1 MSSSD
6 ELLTAEELAALS
18 EAFSGSPRAPR
29 ATSEVRA
36 EDDTVVL
43 RYDLVGGSS
52 NQRHDYPALDL
63 VHEAFAL
70 HLGATLQ
77 RAMRQYASFVPTR
90 PDILNF
96 SEVYASL
103 PTPCSIVVLEVEG
116 VSSTGLLVFAPN
128 LLQLFFDLL
137 MGGTGTDPPP
147 TSEQPTARGFTPTE
161 RHLIRHLLGF
171 VNHSLRAAWADIVP
185 MSIRMVRAE
194 MDPRHAA
201 IFNPS
206 ERVVELRVDVVWGEV
221 RGDVRFIVPMAALKP
236 FEKRLART
244 AVSSPNPADPGW
256 SETIRARLGEVEVNI
271 TAVLGRAEMTVRDLL
286 RLEVGDVLRLDRDP
300 EAALEVLVEGVEK
313 YAGKATVQQG
323 NMAVTLAATKDELRA
338 ANDGA
343 KAEGTS

>member
-1 MSSSD
+1 MGSSD
-6 ELLTAEELAALS
+6 ELLTPEELTALS
-18 EAFSGSPRAPR
+18 EAFSGSTR
-29 ATSEVRA
+29 ATRGSSDVRA
-36 EDDTVVL
+36 DDDNVVL

-70 HLGATLQ
+70 HLGGTLQ
-77 RAMRQYASFVPTR
+77 RAMRQHASFVPTR

-116 VSSTGLLVFAPN
+116 MSSTGLLVFAPN

-137 MGGTGTDPPP
+137 MGGSGTEHEVPDQLVGR
-147 TSEQPTARGFTPTE
+147 SFTPTE
-161 RHLIRHLLGF
+161 RHLIRHLLGL

-185 MSIRMVRAE
+185 LGIRMVRAE

-201 IFNPS
+201 IFSPS
-206 ERVVELRVDVVWGEV
+206 ERVVELRVDVTWGEV

-236 FEKRLART
+236 FEKRLSRT
-244 AVSSPNPADPGW
+244 AVTNPSPADAGW
-256 SETIRARLGEVEVNI
+256 SESIRDRLDEVDVTI

-286 RLEVGDVLRLDRDP
+286 RLEVGDIVRLDRDP
-300 EAALEVLVEGVEK
+300 EAALDVLIEGVAK
-313 YAGKATVQQG
+313 YAGIAAVRQG
-323 NMAVTLAATKDELRA
+323 NMAVTLTGTQDELHGTKRA
-338 ANDGA
+338 GA
-343 KAEGTS
+343 EVDR